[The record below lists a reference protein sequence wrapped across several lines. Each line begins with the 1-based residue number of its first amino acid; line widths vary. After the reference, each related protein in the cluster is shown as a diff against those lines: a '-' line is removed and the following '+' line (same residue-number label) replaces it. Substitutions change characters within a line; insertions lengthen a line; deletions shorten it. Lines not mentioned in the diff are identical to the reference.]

1 MGAVMIPVRDWPT
14 REERMLGVGTRSGR
28 ERHFPGRQFG
38 NRIIARP
45 AVRRTDDCLSPCR
58 VVGMLSYSYNKVVS
72 IFTAAPVERW
82 HGGPESADGAVPR
95 WDGAGVD

>member
-1 MGAVMIPVRDWPT
+1 
-14 REERMLGVGTRSGR
+14 MLGVGTRSRR
-28 ERHFPGRQFG
+28 ERATLPGRQFD

-58 VVGMLSYSYNKVVS
+58 VVGMLPYSYNKVVS